1 MLSILKKPKVRLE
14 GHHLYCFPTCGACIA
29 VRLSAWWMGIQL
41 PTRNV
46 LTSSEH
52 AAELAAGGGKTQVP
66 CLRIEDADGSV
77 RWMYESSDIIDYL
90 KELPSSST

>member
-1 MLSILKKPKVRLE
+1 MLSIVKKSKVPLD
-14 GHHLYCFPTCGACIA
+14 GHHLYCYPTCGACTA
-29 VRLSAWWMGIQL
+29 VRLSAWWMGIKL

-46 LTSSEH
+46 LMSSEY
-52 AAELAAGGGKTQVP
+52 AAELVAGGGKTQVP
-66 CLRIEDADGSV
+66 CLRIEGADGGV